1 MALAIRM
8 ILYAVS
14 AFIAGM
20 GWASFD
26 EGAGTLTV
34 NLDDI
39 ATIAAGA
46 VTFAGTF
53 IASRWAKARGGKT

>member
-34 NLDDI
+34 NLDDF
-39 ATIAAGA
+39 ATIIAGA

-53 IASRWAKARGGKT
+53 LWSRFAKARGGKT